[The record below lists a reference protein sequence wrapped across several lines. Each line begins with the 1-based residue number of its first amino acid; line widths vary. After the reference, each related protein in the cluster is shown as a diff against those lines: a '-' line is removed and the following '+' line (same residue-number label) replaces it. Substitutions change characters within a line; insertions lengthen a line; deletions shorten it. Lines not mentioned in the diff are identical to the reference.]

1 MSKKLE
7 DTPTAKRRIKEFI
20 AENKLTTKEVEVKC
34 GYSNGF
40 LSAGGEIGSDRLSK
54 FIENYP
60 TADLYYIVTG
70 KPYKKPDALSEVEME
85 RITLSMQLADVLK
98 KIVELNK

>member
-40 LSAGGEIGSDRLSK
+40 LSAGGEIGSDRLAK

-60 TADLYYIVTG
+60 SADLYYIVTG
-70 KPYKKPDALSEVEME
+70 KPFIKQNTLSDVEKK
-85 RITLSMQLADVLK
+85 RIELSMQLADVLM